1 MVQTAINHHVIVSDV
16 YLFLSN
22 CIDYFLGLQRL
33 SLLGKL
39 YGLMDGLLIAIRGI
53 LGFHAFC
60 SD

>member
-1 MVQTAINHHVIVSDV
+1 MCNSLRS

-22 CIDYFLGLQRL
+22 YTDYFLGLQRL

-39 YGLMDGLLIAIRGI
+39 YGFMDGLFIAIRGI